1 MVENLQ
7 DELYQLENKQVKG
20 AKLVANIRQEV
31 EGEKCCKTFFK
42 ILSPWDQGQISICY
56 ITKVSQF
63 FRRKKMYMLTGLKV
77 SSLAS
82 KCVNLTDQK
91 T

>member
-1 MVENLQ
+1 MIENLQ
-7 DELYQLENKQVKG
+7 YELYQLESKQAKR

-56 ITKVSQF
+56 ITKVS
-63 FRRKKMYMLTGLKV
+63 
-77 SSLAS
+77 
-82 KCVNLTDQK
+82 KCFLEK
-91 T
+91 RCIC